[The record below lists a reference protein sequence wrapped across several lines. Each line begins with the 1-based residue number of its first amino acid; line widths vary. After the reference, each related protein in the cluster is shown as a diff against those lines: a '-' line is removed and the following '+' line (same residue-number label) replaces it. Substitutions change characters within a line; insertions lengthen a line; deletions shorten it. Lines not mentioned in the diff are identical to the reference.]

1 MDSNSSLVSM
11 NCNFVLVGCMVVGN
25 DEGVH
30 IMLGPD
36 GRETGEA
43 FVELMSSED
52 VKQALAKNKCHIG
65 RRYIDGNT
73 VIPSTRLLR
82 LSNTN
87 NLLSMPFVHTSF
99 GAHSCSIAAP

>member
-1 MDSNSSLVSM
+1 
-11 NCNFVLVGCMVVGN
+11 MVVGN

-82 LSNTN
+82 LS
-87 NLLSMPFVHTSF
+87 MPFVHTSF

>member
-1 MDSNSSLVSM
+1 
-11 NCNFVLVGCMVVGN
+11 VVGN

-43 FVELMSSED
+43 FVELMTGED

-65 RRYIDGNT
+65 RRYIDGNM
-73 VIPSTRLLR
+73 LL
-82 LSNTN
+82 NV
-87 NLLSMPFVHTSF
+87 LLLIHLF
-99 GAHSCSIAAP
+99 C